1 MATGVLS
8 GSRAGTGSA
17 VSTAIG
23 SGTFQIAGVGTVQT
37 PVVHISLGGSLRAS
51 SQAAAALTLTLP
63 PPLSL
68 AYVISASRPGAGSTV
83 ATPPRVGSLW
93 DAGASIWDG
102 GSSPWDRTTA
112 IAYHVPGIG
121 ILARPLP
128 GVPQV
133 TLVATITATSQA
145 RVGALGLHIALAGQI
160 GASSRASARLP
171 STISLAGRITA
182 QAKAQ
187 LVTASTRPVM
197 QGAIRG
203 TSSGRAV
210 AVITAPSGHPRQTEI
225 SIIT

>member
-8 GSRAGTGSA
+8 GSRAGAGSA
-17 VSTAIG
+17 VATSHT
-23 SGTFQIAGVGTVQT
+23 GTFQIVGVGTVAT
-37 PVVHISLGGSLRAS
+37 PVTLISLSASLRAS
-51 SQAAAALTLTLP
+51 SQAAAALTVTLP

-68 AYVISASRPGAGSTV
+68 AYVISTSRPGAGSTV

-102 GSSPWDRTTA
+102 GSSPWDRA
-112 IAYHVPGIG
+112 SGIAYHVPGIG
-121 ILARPLP
+121 IVGRALP

-133 TLVATITATSQA
+133 TLSASLTATSQA
-145 RVGALGLHIALAGQI
+145 RAALPGLHITLSGQI
-160 GASSRASARLP
+160 GATSMASIRFP

-203 TSSGRAV
+203 TSSGRAA
-210 AVITAPSGHPRQTEI
+210 AVITPPSGQPRQTEI

>member
-8 GSRAGTGSA
+8 GSRAGAGSA
-17 VSTAIG
+17 VATSHT
-23 SGTFQIAGVGTVQT
+23 GTFQLVGVGTVAT
-37 PVVHISLGGSLRAS
+37 PVTQISLGASLRAS
-51 SQAAAALTLTLP
+51 SQAAGALTVTLP

-68 AYVISASRPGAGSTV
+68 AYVVSASRPGAGSTV

-93 DAGASIWDG
+93 DGGASIWDG

-121 ILARPLP
+121 IVARPLP

-133 TLVATITATSQA
+133 TLGAALTATSQA
-145 RVGALGLHIALAGQI
+145 RAAVPGLRITLAGQI

-203 TSSGRAV
+203 TSSGRAA
-210 AVITAPSGHPRQTEI
+210 AVITAPGTRPKQTEI

>member
-8 GSRAGTGSA
+8 GSRAGAGSA
-17 VSTAIG
+17 VATSHT
-23 SGTFQIAGVGTVQT
+23 GTFQIVGVGTVAT
-37 PVVHISLGGSLRAS
+37 PVTPISLAASVRAS
-51 SQAAAALTLTLP
+51 SQAAAALTVTLP

-68 AYVISASRPGAGSTV
+68 AYVVSASRPGAGSTV
-83 ATPPRVGSLW
+83 GTPPRIGSLW

-102 GSSPWDRTTA
+102 GLSPWDRTTA

-133 TLVATITATSQA
+133 NLAAALTATSQA
-145 RVGALGLHIALAGQI
+145 RATALGLRITLTGQI
-160 GASSRASARLP
+160 GATSTASARLP

-203 TSSGRAV
+203 TSSGRAT
-210 AVITAPSGHPRQTEI
+210 AVITAPSTRPKQTEI

>member
-8 GSRAGTGSA
+8 GSRAGAGSA
-17 VSTAIG
+17 VATSHT
-23 SGTFQIAGVGTVQT
+23 GTFQIAGVGTVAT
-37 PVVHISLGGSLRAS
+37 PVTLISLSASLRAS
-51 SQAAAALTLTLP
+51 SHAAAALTVTLP

-68 AYVISASRPGAGSTV
+68 AYVISTSRPGAGSTV

-93 DAGASIWDG
+93 DAGASMWDG
-102 GSSPWDRTTA
+102 GSSPWDRA
-112 IAYHVPGIG
+112 SGIAYHVPGIG
-121 ILARPLP
+121 IVGRALP

-133 TLVATITATSQA
+133 TLGAALTATSQA
-145 RVGALGLHIALAGQI
+145 RAGVPGLRITLSGQI
-160 GASSRASARLP
+160 GATSRASARFP
-171 STISLAGRITA
+171 SAISLAGRITA

-203 TSSGRAV
+203 MSSCIAA
-210 AVITAPSGHPRQTEI
+210 AVITAPGTRPKQTEI

>member
-8 GSRAGTGSA
+8 GSRAGAGSA
-17 VSTAIG
+17 VSTTVG

-37 PVVHISLGGSLRAS
+37 PVVHISLSASLRAS
-51 SQAAAALTLTLP
+51 SQAAAALTVTLP
-63 PPLSL
+63 PPLAL
-68 AYVISASRPGAGSTV
+68 AYVVSTSRPGAGSTV

-102 GSSPWDRTTA
+102 GSSPWDRA
-112 IAYHVPGIG
+112 AGIAYHVPGIG
-121 ILARPLP
+121 IVGRALP

-133 TLVATITATSQA
+133 TLGATLTATSHA
-145 RVGALGLHIALAGQI
+145 RAALPGLHITLAGQI
-160 GASSRASARLP
+160 GATSRASARLP

-203 TSSGRAV
+203 TSSGRAA
-210 AVITAPSGHPRQTEI
+210 AVVTAPGTRSKQTEI